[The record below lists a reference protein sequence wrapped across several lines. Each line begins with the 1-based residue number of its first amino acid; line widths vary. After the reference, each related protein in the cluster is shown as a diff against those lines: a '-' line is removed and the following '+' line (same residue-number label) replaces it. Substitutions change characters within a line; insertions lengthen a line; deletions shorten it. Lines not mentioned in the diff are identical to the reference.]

1 MKRSRSP
8 SSIEH
13 ESSALPRQG
22 ASTIT
27 HATDSD
33 MACPHLSAAFTALS
47 PPRPSQQVHKEECT
61 LCFDDHDGPN
71 GIDVCLLCFNG
82 GCTGNRDREHSRL
95 HYEKTQHALV
105 VNVRRTRRP
114 APPAADAEVPVLPK
128 KLAIAAESDADKYDY
143 HTVPRCLACDPNGLG
158 RDLPLTDKLDEV
170 IRGVTTAMSSAQQN
184 EVKAWE
190 EEIVPCQHTREL
202 VQPGE
207 PIKLE
212 PSGLAS
218 CGKCE
223 LTSNLWL
230 CLTCGHLGCGRA
242 QFGGVGGNSHGL
254 AHFEETGHPVSVKQG
269 TITAEGNADI
279 YCYACNDARIDPNLA
294 KHLAHFSINVMDL
307 SKTEKSMTELQIEQN
322 LKFDF
327 DMTGEDGKMLEPTFG
342 PALTGIRN
350 LGNSCY
356 MASVLQSLFSLP
368 AFQTRYGDAYRPHT
382 LACANQPADC
392 FECQMTKVADGLLSG
407 RYSHPRE
414 PELDNNPGW
423 TPVQA
428 SDEAQAQRQQ
438 PLFQRGVR
446 PSMFKALI
454 GKGHEEFSTMRQQ
467 DADEFFKYLVG
478 IVQKENRK
486 VASASSAA
494 PTEDPTIV
502 FGFALEQRLECN
514 ECHKVRYSV
523 ERQEAGLSLPVPIRQ
538 KATERDATA
547 GKQPV
552 EGVHAVSSSSLA
564 PASGSTAADYEPVSL
579 IECLDIFTAPEVL
592 EYHCPS
598 CCKKVT
604 ATKRILFATFPQ
616 VLALQVRRFQ
626 LLNWVPQK
634 VPVPILIPL
643 DTPLDLDRYL
653 GSGKQ
658 PHETELPEDA
668 PAAASAGGGKPGEP
682 EWDAGVMSQLTSMG
696 FPETRCKKAMLAT
709 GMGDAESA
717 MNWLFAHMEDAD
729 IDEPIDFSASTAAP
743 TTAATGPD
751 TSMLEDMG
759 FSANQARK
767 ALRLNSNNPEL
778 AVAWLF
784 ENADDPGEDAVGSTA
799 AEDGA
804 AAGESSGDS
813 SVIPG
818 TTELPARYAAESFIS
833 HKGPSVHSGH
843 YVAHVKRGEDWIFF
857 NDEKVVKAP
866 YTSAAKEGDEDV
878 GVKGLSQQ
886 AYVYFFQRL

>member
-1 MKRSRSP
+1 M
-8 SSIEH
+8 
-13 ESSALPRQG
+13 
-22 ASTIT
+22 
-27 HATDSD
+27 
-33 MACPHLSAAFTALS
+33 
-47 PPRPSQQVHKEECT
+47 
-61 LCFDDHDGPN
+61 
-71 GIDVCLLCFNG
+71 
-82 GCTGNRDREHSRL
+82 
-95 HYEKTQHALV
+95 
-105 VNVRRTRRP
+105 
-114 APPAADAEVPVLPK
+114 PK
-128 KLAIAAESDADKYDY
+128 KLAIAAESETDKYDY
-143 HTVPRCLACDPNGLG
+143 HTTPRCLACESSGSG
-158 RDLPLTDKLDEV
+158 KALPLTDKLDEV
-170 IRGVTTAMSSAQQN
+170 IRGVMTAMSSAQQS

-218 CGKCE
+218 CGKCD

-269 TITAEGNADI
+269 TITAEGSADI

-294 KHLAHFSINVMDL
+294 QHLSHFGINVMDL

-327 DMTGEDGKMLEPTFG
+327 NMTGEDGKTLEPIFG
-342 PALTGIRN
+342 PGLTGLRN

-368 AFQTRYGDAYRPHT
+368 AFQKRYGDAYRPHT
-382 LACANQPADC
+382 LACTNQPASC
-392 FECQMTKVADGLLSG
+392 FECQITKVADGLLSG

-414 PELDNNPGW
+414 PEAGNDAGW
-423 TPVQA
+423 TPAAGSEEVQ
-428 SDEAQAQRQQ
+428 QQ
-438 PLFQRGVR
+438 QQQQQQSLFQKGVR
-446 PSMFKALI
+446 PNMFKALV

-486 VASASSAA
+486 LASSQSAS
-494 PTEDPTIV
+494 PTEDPTNV
-502 FGFALEQRLECN
+502 FGFGLEQRLECQT
-514 ECHKVRYSV
+514 CHKVRYSV
-523 ERQEAGLSLPVPIRQ
+523 ERQDAGLSLPVRIRQ
-538 KATERDATA
+538 KAAIQDASV
-547 GKQPV
+547 GKQPA
-552 EGVHAVSSSSLA
+552 EGVHAHPTACSTSAPPSSSN
-564 PASGSTAADYEPVSL
+564 TAAGYEPVSL
-579 IECLDIFTAPEVL
+579 VECLDIFTAPEEL
-592 EYHCPS
+592 DYHCPS
-598 CCKKVT
+598 CNKKVV
-604 ATKRILFATFPQ
+604 ATKRTLFTTFPQ

-634 VPVPILIPL
+634 VPVPIMIPV

-653 GSGKQ
+653 GRGKQ
-658 PHETELPEDA
+658 PHEEELPEDETS
-668 PAAASAGGGKPGEP
+668 AAAAGTSSGGEP

-696 FPETRCKKAMLAT
+696 FPEIRCKKAILAT

-729 IDEPIDFSASTAAP
+729 IDDPIDFSAATNTLTAAAG
-743 TTAATGPD
+743 AAGAAGAASGGGPD
-751 TSMLEDMG
+751 TSMLEEMG
-759 FSANQARK
+759 FTSAQAKK

-784 ENADDPGEDAVGSTA
+784 ENPDDGGDDSDPAGADEVGTA
-799 AEDGA
+799 
-804 AAGESSGDS
+804 ESSNDS
-813 SVIPG
+813 NVIPG
-818 TTELPARYAAESFIS
+818 SSDLPARYTIKSFIS

-843 YVAHVKRGEDWIFF
+843 YVAHVKQGDEWIFF

-866 YTSAAKEGDEDV
+866 LTSKAKEGEEDV
-878 GVKGLSQQ
+878 GVKGLSAQ
-886 AYVYFFQRL
+886 AYVYFFERL